1 MKQQKLVL
9 NNVDSFELP
18 HIFDCGQCFRWDIQP
33 DGSYIGVIK
42 SGVMRVSK
50 VGNSITFE
58 GILDGDIN
66 SIVYDYFDLGTDYN
80 AFKNKLAMIDS
91 NMKKSVE
98 FGSGIRI
105 LKQDLWEMIISYI
118 ISANNNIPRIKGIIN
133 RISERVGRKV
143 SWNSVDYYLFPTVEE
158 LAKLSVS
165 DLRELGTGFRDKRI
179 YKTTQ
184 MILNKEIDLE
194 CLRSAALRNESDLD
208 CLKST
213 ALKNE
218 SDIERLKGKCA
229 KSTDE
234 IRESLLNLDGV
245 GEKVADC
252 ILLFGLHRFDT
263 FPVDV
268 WVRRVMNTL
277 YIHNEDETKVNKKQ
291 IRDVAYELFGDIEGI
306 AQQYLFYWARENFD
320 K

>member
-18 HIFDCGQCFRWDIQP
+18 HIFDCGQCFRWDRQS

-42 SGVMRVSK
+42 SGVMKVSK

-80 AFKNKLAMIDS
+80 VFKKKLSLIDL

-98 FGSGIRI
+98 FGYGIRI

-133 RISERVGRKV
+133 HISQRVGKKI
-143 SWNSVDYYLFPTVEE
+143 SWNGNDYYLFPTVEE

-184 MILNKEIDLE
+184 MILKKEVDLE
-194 CLRSAALRNESDLD
+194 ILKKMNNTGEMRNEL
-208 CLKST
+208 LK
-213 ALKNE
+213 
-218 SDIERLKGKCA
+218 
-229 KSTDE
+229 
-234 IRESLLNLDGV
+234 LDGV

-252 ILLFGLHRFDT
+252 ILLFALRRFDS

-268 WVRRVMNTL
+268 WVRRVMNKL
-277 YIHNEDETKVNKKQ
+277 FIHNEDETKVNKNQ

-306 AQQYLFYWARENFD
+306 AQQYLFYWARENFE
-320 K
+320 

>member
-50 VGNSITFE
+50 HGKSITFE

-80 AFKNKLAMIDS
+80 VFKERLAVIDS

-133 RISERVGRKV
+133 RISKRVGKKV
-143 SWNSVDYYLFPTVEE
+143 SWNGVDYYLFPTVEE

-184 MILNKEIDLE
+184 MILNKDIDLE
-194 CLRSAALRNESDLD
+194 SLRSAALRNESDLD
-208 CLKST
+208 CLKSV

-218 SDIERLKGKCA
+218 CYIECLKDKCT

-234 IRESLLNLDGV
+234 IREILLSLEGV

-291 IRDVAYELFGDIEGI
+291 IRDTAYELFGDIEGI
-306 AQQYLFYWARENFD
+306 AQQYLFYWARENF
-320 K
+320 

>member
-50 VGNSITFE
+50 HGKSITFE

-80 AFKNKLAMIDS
+80 VFKERLAVIDS

-133 RISERVGRKV
+133 RISKRVGKKV
-143 SWNSVDYYLFPTVEE
+143 SWNGVDYYLFPTVEE

-184 MILNKEIDLE
+184 MILNKDIDLE
-194 CLRSAALRNESDLD
+194 SLRSAALRNESDLD
-208 CLKST
+208 CLKSV

-218 SDIERLKGKCA
+218 CYIERLKDKCA

-234 IRESLLNLDGV
+234 IREILLSLEGV

-291 IRDVAYELFGDIEGI
+291 IRDTAYELFGDIEGI
-306 AQQYLFYWARENFD
+306 AQQYLFYWARENF
-320 K
+320 

>member
-1 MKQQKLVL
+1 M
-9 NNVDSFELP
+9 NDVDSFELP

-33 DGSYIGVIK
+33 DGSYIGIIK
-42 SGVMRVSK
+42 SGVMKVSK
-50 VGNSITFE
+50 IGNSIIFE

-80 AFKNKLAMIDS
+80 VFKRKLAIIDS

-133 RISERVGRKV
+133 RISQRVGKKV
-143 SWNSVDYYLFPTVEE
+143 SWNGIDYYLFPTAEE
-158 LAKLSVS
+158 LAKLSVA

-179 YKTTQ
+179 YNSTQ
-184 MILNKEIDLE
+184 MILKKEVDLE
-194 CLRSAALRNESDLD
+194 VLKKMNNTEEIRNEL
-208 CLKST
+208 LK
-213 ALKNE
+213 
-218 SDIERLKGKCA
+218 
-229 KSTDE
+229 
-234 IRESLLNLDGV
+234 LDGV

-252 ILLFGLHRFDT
+252 ILLFALRRFDS

-268 WVRRVMNTL
+268 WVRRVMNKL
-277 YIHNEDETKVNKKQ
+277 YIHNEDETKVNKTQ
-291 IRDVAYELFGDIEGI
+291 IREVAYELFGDIEGI
-306 AQQYLFYWARENFD
+306 AQQYLFYWARENF
-320 K
+320 